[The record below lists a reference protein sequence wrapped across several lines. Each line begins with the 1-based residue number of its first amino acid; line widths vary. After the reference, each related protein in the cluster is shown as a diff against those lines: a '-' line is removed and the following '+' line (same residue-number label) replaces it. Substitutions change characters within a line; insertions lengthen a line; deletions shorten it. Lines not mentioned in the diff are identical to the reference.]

1 MQGVVSVMIN
11 LIIPL
16 RKENGIRK
24 KHAPNYIPS
33 FLVDPRSA
41 LSSRRGAIVLMH
53 AYSGAVSINLHLR
66 VQFAVLYAI
75 AESKAFIWSFWV
87 YRLNFPDLPIP
98 SWCTI
103 LGDSPSYF
111 GMLM

>member
-24 KHAPNYIPS
+24 KHAPKYIPS

-53 AYSGAVSINLHLR
+53 AYSGAVSTNHHLR
-66 VQFAVLYAI
+66 YNLQFFMLLLRARP
-75 AESKAFIWSFWV
+75 SFG
-87 YRLNFPDLPIP
+87 L
-98 SWCTI
+98 
-103 LGDSPSYF
+103 F
-111 GMLM
+111 GYTA